1 MKKIKVFEWKCLYP
15 IKKIILLGIELFLV
29 YISFRG
35 IYKMRDF
42 DSITD
47 YLYWGCFILMAVIL
61 FPKVRDYL
69 VVPYRCMPIFSQKMG
84 YKKSAEMIQNEN
96 FVENEKLKRT
106 LWERKFFIS
115 EHWICIENHLIPK
128 NGIVKMWVTDEGIPN
143 HNFYV
148 GFLLI
153 TGEVFQ
159 RKVAVIPNAALID
172 DKQFIIK
179 TQVALQEALQE
190 NTLGIGINSSKYLNK
205 VELNED
211 LSLIKEHI
219 VINKKEVLEAIS
231 KSDIQKEIVDLIL
244 DKNSMKPEF
253 RNRIWVERWKTIPF
267 YREYL
272 DKKWW
277 V

>member
-1 MKKIKVFEWKCLYP
+1 MKKIRVFEWKCLYP
-15 IKKIILLGIELFLV
+15 IKKIILLGIELFLT
-29 YISFRG
+29 YISFQG
-35 IYKMRDF
+35 IYKIRDF
-42 DSITD
+42 DNITD

-61 FPKVRDYL
+61 FPKVKDYL
-69 VVPYRCMPIFSQKMG
+69 AVPYRCMPSFSKKIG
-84 YKKSAEMIQNEN
+84 YKKSVKIIQNEN

-106 LWERKFFIS
+106 LWEGKLFIS

-128 NGIVKMWVTDEGIPN
+128 NGIVKMWVADEGIPN

-159 RKVAVIPNAALID
+159 KKNAVIPNAALID

-219 VINKKEVLEAIS
+219 VINKKTVLEAIS
-231 KSDIQKEIVDLIL
+231 KCDIQKKIIDLIL
-244 DKNSMKPEF
+244 DKNSMKSEF

-267 YREYL
+267 YKEYL

-277 V
+277 M